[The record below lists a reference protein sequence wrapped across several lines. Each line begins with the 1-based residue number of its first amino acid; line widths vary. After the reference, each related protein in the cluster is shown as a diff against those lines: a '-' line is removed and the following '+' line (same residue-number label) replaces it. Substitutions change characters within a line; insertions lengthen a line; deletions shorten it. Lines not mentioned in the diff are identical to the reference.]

1 MFFFCCRSQNGRLIA
16 DLWRNIFVRALDK
29 FRRRFSSS
37 CNEQFSRVHSNHLC
51 WFPCLA
57 NCSDKKKCVGNLLTT
72 YNIYAS
78 SKKIN
83 TKFDHFCNKILQ
95 CLQQNSRIVC
105 IYFLCMQKGEAIA
118 HNNCTQTYLSLQS
131 LYTNALF
138 NHAKF
143 FNWNWHQHDS
153 DIGWGFLFAAP
164 LFFNIP
170 ASPHFHSINLIRLS
184 MARRWWLNSY
194 TLFNIHNQVSTLHGC
209 LLCFAIFLQFF
220 VFFFVYFVIITGW
233 WCCCCCCCI
242 SSSTH
247 ITYQHKNYAIFH
259 SLKSK
264 QIFVHDE
271 IFLMRMQFQWTQ
283 EPSFFSCF

>member
-1 MFFFCCRSQNGRLIA
+1 MSAIYWRRTIFTHRL
-16 DLWRNIFVRALDK
+16 
-29 FRRRFSSS
+29 
-37 CNEQFSRVHSNHLC
+37 
-51 WFPCLA
+51 
-57 NCSDKKKCVGNLLTT
+57 
-72 YNIYAS
+72 
-78 SKKIN
+78 KKIN
-83 TKFDHFCNKILQ
+83 TKFYHFCNKILQ

-220 VFFFVYFVIITGW
+220 VFFCVFCYYYWLVVLLLLLLHFIEHAHH
-233 WCCCCCCCI
+233 I
-242 SSSTH
+242 S
-247 ITYQHKNYAIFH
+247 
-259 SLKSK
+259 
-264 QIFVHDE
+264 
-271 IFLMRMQFQWTQ
+271 TQ
-283 EPSFFSCF
+283 KLCHFP